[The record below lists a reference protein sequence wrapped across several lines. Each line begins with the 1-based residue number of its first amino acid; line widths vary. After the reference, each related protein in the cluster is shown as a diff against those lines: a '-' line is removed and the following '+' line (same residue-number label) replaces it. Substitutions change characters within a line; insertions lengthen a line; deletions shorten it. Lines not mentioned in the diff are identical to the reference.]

1 MNSGHLSIRRIS
13 IALAAFITVMLTAW
27 PLGAAARSLPVVVSI
42 LPQQYF
48 VQQIGG
54 RRVKVTVMVPPGAS
68 PATYEPSPRQM
79 AQLSRARLYF
89 AIGVPF
95 ETVWLKKM
103 AAASPDMKIVH
114 TDRDIHK
121 ISMAG
126 HPVTEDQAIH
136 PAEQARE
143 ERAAATGIPDP
154 HIWLSPPLVRQ
165 QARCIFEALVQIDP
179 SREDDYRRRYERFI
193 TALDELHADLKTLF
207 SDKKAMPFMVF
218 HPSWGYFAQA
228 YGLKQIPIEIEGKHP
243 KPAHLKALIEYA
255 VEKDIRVIFVQ
266 PQFSTRSATVVAQAI
281 DGRVVFADPL
291 AEDWMTNLRK
301 VASGFKA
308 ALRREGR

>member
-1 MNSGHLSIRRIS
+1 
-13 IALAAFITVMLTAW
+13 
-27 PLGAAARSLPVVVSI
+27 
-42 LPQQYF
+42 
-48 VQQIGG
+48 
-54 RRVKVTVMVPPGAS
+54 
-68 PATYEPSPRQM
+68 M

-95 ETVWLKKM
+95 EAVWLKKM

-114 TDRDIHK
+114 TDRNIHK
-121 ISMAG
+121 ISMAS
-126 HPVTEDQAIH
+126 HPVADTTNDQTIH
-136 PAEQARE
+136 PAEPAQK
-143 ERAAATGIPDP
+143 ERAAATRIPDP

-179 SREDDYRRRYERFI
+179 SQEDDYRRHYERFI

-207 SDKKAMPFMVF
+207 VDRQAMPFMVF
-218 HPSWGYFAQA
+218 HPSWGYFART

-266 PQFSTRSATVVAQAI
+266 PQFSARSAEVVARAI

-291 AEDWMTNLRK
+291 AEDWMTNLRH
-301 VASGFKA
+301 VASEFEA
-308 ALRREGR
+308 AFRREGR